1 MTVGVH
7 QAGRHQPS
15 GQIQHLSISA
25 AGFFDL
31 SVTTDV
37 SNSIVG
43 DFKRFR
49 PGLGRVSSEDPRRK

>member
-25 AGFFDL
+25 AGFFDP
-31 SVTTDV
+31 SVATDV

-43 DFKRFR
+43 YFKRFH
-49 PGLGRVSSEDPRRK
+49 PGLGRVSSKDSGRK

>member
-25 AGFFDL
+25 TGFFDL
-31 SVTTDV
+31 SITTDV
-37 SNSIVG
+37 SNSIAG
-43 DFKRFR
+43 YFKRFG
-49 PGLGRVSSEDPRRK
+49 PGLGRVSGKNPA